1 MTFPDPASD
10 ARQRIRSLAQAIK
23 RLPPPPVTLAQ
34 TSSEISRDS
43 VSRVIV
49 QDGVL
54 AQRFIAWEKNSRGET
69 SEDAIIEKA
78 LARFDEADLLGLV
91 LEHHIHRIMLGDT
104 PHDDPVVVGLRSHS
118 LACAVAARLLAEQID
133 PALGGQAFACGL
145 VHDCGKALLFRL
157 HPERYILS
165 TQSPDITRKDIRAL
179 EAINFGLD
187 HTVVGK
193 WMLENWKAPP
203 TTIDAAWLHHHKP
216 AAVRDSLARSA
227 VLGLVALGNIL
238 ARSVMSEALRPEDHD
253 RAKGLADK
261 LGIAEE
267 IVLSVRHGIPEKY
280 CALAELFGLDPGIV
294 SFYQTSLARA
304 HQSLARHASER
315 TARRG
320 EPNLSQRFLSIV
332 GCLGPRL
339 ASATVQSEIFN
350 LIHSCISEMLP
361 EYQGGLAFSE
371 NAGSA
376 FEGVAWNGQTRC
388 GLRIVEGRPE
398 IPPDTAHL
406 LGDLIE
412 NALAEHAAAAHRG
425 QEGRQERFSKQGYA
439 ALLNVDERSR
449 CIFVIGIEEQPF
461 FEHEQVLWCLRQIAD
476 LACAHLGRLKTL
488 EALAAKSE
496 ELSSALSRL
505 EKARGRE
512 LRAERLSAIGH
523 AAAGTAQEINNPL
536 SIISARTQLLERQEN
551 DPQKKRS
558 LRQMLTQ
565 VERITDTMQN
575 LMDFARPP
583 QPVFERMSLNSLVEE
598 CLSLVGGGHARP
610 GVSIV
615 LHLAEDLPDVMVDR
629 AQMKRLIVNLL
640 LNAMNAVED
649 RGNGSIT
656 ITTRLGLNGA
666 RIVLG
671 VRDTG
676 VGIPREML
684 PRVFDPF
691 FTTDGSRSPLGLG
704 LSICHG
710 IASNHH
716 GSLDVSSREG
726 EWTEFT
732 LALPTRDQ
740 MHQASNSEMSA
751 FAQHRAPVAM
761 VCDVL
766 VAESDPTMRDSLAL
780 ALEQA
785 GHQVDAVADAA
796 EALDFLSQ
804 FEYRLA
810 VMNIDLSIAEV
821 PLLAT
826 ALKTFPEM
834 AVVALVDAQSASRIP
849 EAMALG
855 VRACARKPIHA
866 ASLAERIDSL
876 LRAGKAG

>member
-1 MTFPDPASD
+1 MTLPEPASD
-10 ARQRIRSLAQAIK
+10 ARQRVRSLVQAIK
-23 RLPPPPVTLAQ
+23 RLPPPPVLLAQ
-34 TSSEISRDS
+34 ASSKVSHNSISR
-43 VSRVIV
+43 IIA
-49 QDGVL
+49 QDGFL
-54 AQRFIAWEKNSRGET
+54 TQRFIAWEKNARGGML
-69 SEDAIIEKA
+69 EDEIIEKA
-78 LARFDEADLLGLV
+78 MARFGEADLVGFT
-91 LEHHIHRIMLGDT
+91 LEHHVHRVLLGNFT
-104 PHDDPVVVGLRSHS
+104 PDDPVIVGLRSHS
-118 LACAVAARLLAEQID
+118 LACAVAARSLAEQID
-133 PALGGQAFACGL
+133 PTLAGQAFACGL

-157 HPERYILS
+157 HPERYTLI
-165 TQSPDITRKDIRAL
+165 TQSPDIQRKDTRAL
-179 EAINFGLD
+179 EVINFGLD
-187 HTVVGK
+187 HAVVGK
-193 WMLENWKAPP
+193 WMLEHWKAPSS
-203 TTIDAAWLHHHKP
+203 IINAAWLHHHKP

-227 VLGLVALGNIL
+227 VLGLVALGDIL
-238 ARSVMSEALRPEDHD
+238 ARNVMSEALRPEDHD
-253 RAKGLADK
+253 RTKRLANK

-267 IVLSVRHGIPEKY
+267 IVLLVRHGIPEKY
-280 CALAELFGLDPGIV
+280 CALAELIGLDPNIV
-294 SFYQTSLARA
+294 SFYRTSLARA
-304 HQSLARHASER
+304 HQSISRHANER
-315 TARRG
+315 TVRRG
-320 EPNLSQRFLSIV
+320 EPNLPQRFLSIV
-332 GCLGPRL
+332 GRLGPRL
-339 ASATVQSEIFN
+339 ALAVAQAEIFN

-361 EYQGGLAFSE
+361 EYQGCLAFSE

-376 FEGVAWNGQTRC
+376 FEGVAWNGQTNC
-388 GLRIVEGRPE
+388 GLRIAEGRLE
-398 IPPDTAHL
+398 IPPDTAPL

-412 NALAEHAAAAHRG
+412 NTLAEHAAAAHRS
-425 QEGRQERFSKQGYA
+425 QEGRRERFSKQGYA
-439 ALLNVDERSR
+439 ALFNVDEQSR
-449 CIFVIGIEEQPF
+449 CIFAIGIDEQPF

-476 LACAHLGRLKTL
+476 LACAHLGRLKVLETL
-488 EALAAKSE
+488 TTKSE

-505 EKARGRE
+505 EKARDRE

-536 SIISARTQLLERQEN
+536 SIISARTQLLERQES

-583 QPVFERMSLNSLVEE
+583 QPVFERTSLNSLVEE
-598 CLSLVGGGHARP
+598 CLPLVGGHART

-615 LHLAEDLPDVMVDR
+615 LHLAEDLPDVMVDQ

-640 LNAMNAVED
+640 LNALNAVED
-649 RGNGSIT
+649 RGDGHIT
-656 ITTRLGLNGA
+656 ITTRLGLNGS

-671 VRDTG
+671 LRDTG
-676 VGIPREML
+676 SGIPREML

-691 FTTDGSRSPLGLG
+691 FTTGGRSPLGLG
-704 LSICHG
+704 LSVCHG

-740 MHQASNSEMSA
+740 MHRASNSDVSA
-751 FAQHRAPVAM
+751 FMQHRPPMAM

-766 VAESDPTMRDSLAL
+766 VAESDPAMRDSLAL

-826 ALKTFPEM
+826 ALKTFPQM